1 MNKNG
6 ASVDKPTQGKMAEL
20 IGISQPHLSRIFKTG
35 IAGRRTCERL
45 AQLIGG
51 KWTDYAEMH
60 AEQLEKAIREG
71 LAIVIEHRAN

>member
-1 MNKNG
+1 MER
-6 ASVDKPTQGKMAEL
+6 PTQEKMAEL

-51 KWTDYAEMH
+51 KWTDYAEIEP
-60 AEQLEKAIREG
+60 EQLERAIREG
-71 LAIVIEHRAN
+71 IGNVIKRPN